1 MSTAQ
6 LQDVTSTFSHLMS
19 PWHTPRACAWATA
32 CSSWQEIQSCT
43 ARLQSVCASRGG
55 KPQGLHWLFRWPFVC
70 TPACAADFQ
79 ETRALQDHGCSQL
92 VIWGSYDSHSEWRL
106 DYLEHGSG
114 WFC

>member
-43 ARLQSVCASRGG
+43 AQLHYCVLGVVGG
-55 KPQGLHWLFRWPFVC
+55 KLQ
-70 TPACAADFQ
+70 AAGIA
-79 ETRALQDHGCSQL
+79 RAVQVAMRVHADLRC
-92 VIWGSYDSHSEWRL
+92 
-106 DYLEHGSG
+106 
-114 WFC
+114 